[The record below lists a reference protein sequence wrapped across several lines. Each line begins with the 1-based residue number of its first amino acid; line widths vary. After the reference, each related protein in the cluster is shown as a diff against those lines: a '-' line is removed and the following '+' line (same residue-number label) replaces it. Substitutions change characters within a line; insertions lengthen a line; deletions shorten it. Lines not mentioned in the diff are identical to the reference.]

1 MSKSATPAA
10 ADAPV
15 EVVELTLNEFCQ
27 RLSETVRRPEL
38 LSAFEYTERAA
49 DRIKGTVAEFEARFE
64 QFRKTPV

>member
-15 EVVELTLNEFCQ
+15 EAVELTLNEFCQ

-38 LSAFEYTERAA
+38 LSAFEYTERASG
-49 DRIKGTVAEFEARFE
+49 RVKGTAAAFEASFE